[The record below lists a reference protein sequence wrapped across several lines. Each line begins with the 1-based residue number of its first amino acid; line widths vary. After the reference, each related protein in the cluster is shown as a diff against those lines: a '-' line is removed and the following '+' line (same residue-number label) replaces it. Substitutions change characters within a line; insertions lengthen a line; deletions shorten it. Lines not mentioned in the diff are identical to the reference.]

1 MNPFYTTRKA
11 GNIYKLIKKSYLSK
25 QISKERKDCS
35 VIDFH

>member
-25 QISKERKDCS
+25 QNFKREKGL
-35 VIDFH
+35 